1 METKTNKEGN
11 AMQYQQDRTL
21 ERNSPKSERVYRNYI
36 AGRWIDA
43 ADGRRLAIPDPSDGS
58 HLADIARG
66 GSEDID
72 RAVQAARA
80 ALAGE
85 WGRLSATERG
95 RILHRIGEGVL
106 NNIDLLT
113 E

>member
-43 ADGRRLAIPDPSDGS
+43 ADGRRLAIPDRGRPDARRVCPCRHSQQPGP
-58 HLADIARG
+58 IAPF
-66 GSEDID
+66 
-72 RAVQAARA
+72 AAR
-80 ALAGE
+80 
-85 WGRLSATERG
+85 RLRYTR
-95 RILHRIGEGVL
+95 RNL
-106 NNIDLLT
+106 
-113 E
+113 